1 MKNWV
6 LALALGA
13 ATVAACSVPLKQKV
27 VAAHSASVTAL
38 RAFQDAEIAL
48 YDAKQIPQLT
58 PELHIKVQTGLKQAF
73 AAQDAAG
80 AALQVW
86 RSGTPA
92 PTEVSHWLKEMEAS
106 LIALDATLPPAD
118 TRYADLW
125 SRLRGW
131 ARAGADVARLIGTVV
146 GMKTQALALTGG
158 A

>member
-6 LALALGA
+6 LVLAIGA
-13 ATVAACSVPLKQKV
+13 ATMAACSVPLKQKV

-58 PELHIKVQTGLKQAF
+58 PELHIKVQTALKQAF

-80 AALQVW
+80 AALQAW

-92 PTEVSHWLKEMEAS
+92 PTEVSQWLKEMEAS
-106 LIALDATLPPAD
+106 LLTLDATLPPAEQ
-118 TRYADLW
+118 RYADLW
-125 SRLRGW
+125 GRLRSW
-131 ARAGADVARLIGTVV
+131 AKAGADVARMVGIVV
-146 GMKTQALALTGG
+146 GFKTQALALAGG
-158 A
+158 E